1 MHWKKP
7 LAVAGVVVVLAG
19 GGVAYAAAVEPAKA
33 YGGCV
38 NKNTGYLRVLERNNL
53 AKSVDGKCRST
64 ERKITW
70 YSRTGAPKGPKG
82 DTGPAGPAG
91 PTGPAVKSWSWTAGG
106 VTYTCSDPD
115 GDLNYACASSTP
127 SPSPSPSPTPTPSA
141 T

>member
-1 MHWKKP
+1 MYWKKP
-7 LAVAGVVVVLAG
+7 LAIAAVGALVLG
-19 GGVAYAAAVEPAKA
+19 GAGVAYASAFVEPAKA

-38 NKNTGYLRVLERNNL
+38 SKNTGYLRVLERNAL
-53 AKSVDGKCRST
+53 TKSVNGKCRST

-82 DTGPAGPAG
+82 DIGPAGPAG
-91 PTGPAVKSWSWTAGG
+91 PAVKSWTWTANG
-106 VTYTCSDPD
+106 VVYTCTDSD
-115 GDLNYACASSTP
+115 GDLAYTCTGVTP